1 MLQLARFS
9 GPTDMFTGIIEAL
22 GVVESIQRLEL
33 KQGPVVRLVV
43 VTDVDV
49 AALPIGAS
57 IAVDG
62 VCLTIVERAVG
73 HFAADLGPETL
84 ALTTLGKLE
93 PGDRVHLE
101 RPLKVGDPLGGHMV
115 LGHVDIMGTLV
126 SRRAMGAALE
136 LEIEAP
142 AQVARFLAAKGS
154 IAVDGVS
161 LTVNTVVGD
170 VFSVTLIPHTLEV
183 TKLGGKRIGDNVNLE
198 ADMIVKHI
206 DRLVATQLG
215 GAAADKAGH
224 TPRREISIDTL
235 RRYGFV
241 R

>member
-1 MLQLARFS
+1 
-9 GPTDMFTGIIEAL
+9 
-22 GVVESIQRLEL
+22 
-33 KQGPVVRLVV
+33 
-43 VTDVDV
+43 
-49 AALPIGAS
+49 
-57 IAVDG
+57 
-62 VCLTIVERAVG
+62 LTVVERAVG

-84 ALTTLGKLE
+84 ALTTLGSLE
-93 PGDRVHLE
+93 SGSRVHLE

-115 LGHVDIMGTLV
+115 AGHVDIMGTV
-126 SRRAMGAALE
+126 VARRPVGASLE
-136 LEIEAP
+136 LDVSAP
-142 AQVARFLAAKGS
+142 AQVVRFLAAKGS

-161 LTVNTVVGD
+161 LTVNTVVGE

-183 TKLGGKRIGDNVNLE
+183 TKLGDKRVGDTVNLE

-206 DRLVATQLG
+206 DRLMAAQLG
-215 GAAADKAGH
+215 GDRGGAGH

>member
-1 MLQLARFS
+1 
-9 GPTDMFTGIIEAL
+9 MFTGIIEAL

-33 KQGPVVRLVV
+33 DQGPVVRLVV
-43 VTDVDV
+43 VTD
-49 AALPIGAS
+49 LPVESMAIGAS

-73 HFAADLGPETL
+73 HFGADLGPETL
-84 ALTTLGKLE
+84 ALTTLGALE
-93 PGDRVHLE
+93 PGSRVHLE
-101 RPLKVGDPLGGHMV
+101 RPLNLGDPLGGHLV
-115 LGHVDIMGTLV
+115 LGHVDVMGTV
-126 SRRAMGAALE
+126 VGRRTMGSALE
-136 LEIEAP
+136 LEIAAP

-161 LTVNTVVGD
+161 LTVNTVVDD
-170 VFSVTLIPHTLEV
+170 VFSVTLIPHTLEA
-183 TKLGGKRIGDNVNLE
+183 TKLADRKVGDTVNLE

-206 DRLVATQLG
+206 DRLM
-215 GAAADKAGH
+215 ADQFGSTRNDAGH

>member
-1 MLQLARFS
+1 
-9 GPTDMFTGIIEAL
+9 MFTGIIEAL
-22 GVVESIQRLEL
+22 GVVESIQRVEL
-33 KQGPVVRLVV
+33 NQAPVVRLVI
-43 VTDVDV
+43 VTDLDV
-49 AALPIGAS
+49 ELLPIGAS

-84 ALTTLGKLE
+84 ALTTLGTLE

-115 LGHVDIMGTLV
+115 LGHVDIMGTIV
-126 SRRAMGAALE
+126 ARREAGASLE
-136 LEIEAP
+136 LDVSAP
-142 AQVARFLAAKGS
+142 FQVARFLAAKGS
-154 IAVDGVS
+154 IAIDGVS
-161 LTVNTVVGD
+161 LTINTVSGD

-183 TKLGGKRIGDNVNLE
+183 TKLAGKRVGDNVNLE

-206 DRLVATQLG
+206 DRLVAAQLG
-215 GAAADKAGH
+215 GERGNASH

>member
-1 MLQLARFS
+1 
-9 GPTDMFTGIIEAL
+9 MFTGIVEAL
-22 GVVESIQRLEL
+22 GVVESIQRVEL
-33 KQGPVVRLVV
+33 SQAPVVRLVI
-43 VTDVDV
+43 VTDLPVE
-49 AALPIGAS
+49 ALPIGAS

-84 ALTTLGKLE
+84 ALTTLGTLE
-93 PGDRVHLE
+93 SGHRVHLE
-101 RPLKVGDPLGGHMV
+101 RPLKYGDPMGGHMV
-115 LGHVDIMGTLV
+115 LGHVDGIGQV
-126 SRRAMGAALE
+126 ASRRAVAASLE
-136 LEIEAP
+136 LEIAAP
-142 AQVARFLAAKGS
+142 QALSRFLSAKGS
-154 IAVDGVS
+154 ITVDGVS

-170 VFSVTLIPHTLEV
+170 VFSVGLIPHTLEA
-183 TKLGGKRIGDNVNLE
+183 TKLGDKRVGDNVNLE

-206 DRLVATQLG
+206 DALVAAQLG
-215 GAAADKAGH
+215 GGDRGSAGGH

>member
-1 MLQLARFS
+1 
-9 GPTDMFTGIIEAL
+9 MFTGIVEAL
-22 GVVESIQRLEL
+22 GVVESIQRIEL
-33 KQGPVVRLVV
+33 NQAPLVRLVV
-43 VTDVDV
+43 VTDLGVE
-49 AALPIGAS
+49 AMPIGAS

-84 ALTTLGKLE
+84 ALTTLGNLE
-93 PGDRVHLE
+93 PGSRVHLE
-101 RPLKVGDPLGGHMV
+101 RPLKVGDQLGGHMV
-115 LGHVDIMGTLV
+115 QGHVDIMGTLV
-126 SRRAMGAALE
+126 ARRPVGSSLE
-136 LEIEAP
+136 LDVSAP
-142 AQVARFLAAKGS
+142 AQVSRFVAAKGS

-170 VFSVTLIPHTLEV
+170 VFSVTLIPHTVEV
-183 TKLGGKRIGDNVNLE
+183 TKLADKRVGDTVNLE

-206 DRLVATQLG
+206 DRLM
-215 GAAADKAGH
+215 AAQFGSTRADTGH